1 MPLLF
6 PNLRVTQVFGGEL
19 GSLSFWEIPLIMPEM
34 LQPIPM

>member
-19 GSLSFWEIPLIMPEM
+19 GSLSFWEISADHA
-34 LQPIPM
+34 